1 MKYIYKNIKNQIVH
15 EKMILLIMCL
25 CVFITSIVLYFAYGL
40 YQNYN
45 REKAEASV
53 ELQEIEIEIN
63 PASPISKAKLT
74 EYLNALS
81 EDTLNSISLWFI
93 AGELPEFKD
102 TKYPWLD
109 SRFVYQ
115 NGEFRIPDEFRENK
129 TKFLRSGRMITNEE
143 EGAGD
148 YVAVVAGNPDGNGW
162 NPPTELIRAG
172 ENEIMLFG
180 KTYSVVGVS
189 ERGGFSPIVP
199 FRTIPDD
206 FQYND
211 VMTIEFENAVTR
223 RVYDDLKNNADT
235 ILPDSLSFPKLNLP
249 DEDAISIYNNIIWI
263 SLLISVLSIL
273 NFAMLYHFVLQSR
286 GRDLAILRICGC
298 TKWRTFFTYLSE
310 CLIVTIPL
318 FLAGTAAFRWLLNKV
333 FDDIFPYMSESYSE
347 KVYII
352 IFVGYLLLTV
362 ILLSIMILRYLK
374 QSILQGWKEGKQ

>member
-1 MKYIYKNIKNQIVH
+1 MKQVLKSMKSMMQH
-15 EKMILLIMCL
+15 EKLILLVMCI
-25 CVFITSIVLYFAYGL
+25 CVFITSIVLNFAYGL

-74 EYLNALS
+74 EYLNSLN
-81 EDTLNSISLWFI
+81 EDTLNLVSLWFI

-115 NGEFRIPDEFRENK
+115 NGKFRIPDEFRENK

-172 ENEIMLFG
+172 ENEIKLFG
-180 KTYSVVGVS
+180 QTYSVVGVS

-235 ILPDSLSFPKLNLP
+235 ILPGSLSFPKLNLP

-263 SLLISVLSIL
+263 SFLISVLSIL

-286 GRDLAILRICGC
+286 GRNLAILRICGC
-298 TKWRTFFTYLSE
+298 TKWRTFCTYLSE

-318 FLAGTAAFRWLLNKV
+318 FLAGTTVFRWLLNRV

>member
-1 MKYIYKNIKNQIVH
+1 MKQVLKSMKSMMQH
-15 EKMILLIMCL
+15 EKLILLVMCI
-25 CVFITSIVLYFAYGL
+25 CVFITSIVLNFAYGL

-45 REKAEASV
+45 REKAEASI
-53 ELQEIEIEIN
+53 ELQEIDIEIN
-63 PASPISKAKLT
+63 PDSPISKAKLT

-81 EDTLNSISLWFI
+81 EDTLNSVSLWFI
-93 AGELPEFKD
+93 AGELSEFQS
-102 TKYPWLD
+102 TRYPWLD

-115 NGEFRIPDEFRENK
+115 NGEFRIPDEFRNNK
-129 TKFLRSGRMITNEE
+129 TQFLRSGRMITDEE
-143 EGAGD
+143 EDSGD
-148 YVAVVAGNPDGNGW
+148 YVAVVAGSTDNSGW
-162 NPPTELIRAG
+162 NAPTELIRAG

>member
-1 MKYIYKNIKNQIVH
+1 MKQVLKSMKSMMQH
-15 EKMILLIMCL
+15 EKLILLVMCI
-25 CVFITSIVLYFAYGL
+25 CVFITSIVLNFAYGL

-45 REKAEASV
+45 REKAEASI
-53 ELQEIEIEIN
+53 ELQEIDIKIN
-63 PASPISKAKLT
+63 PDSPISKAKLT

-81 EDTLNSISLWFI
+81 EDTLNSVSLWFI
-93 AGELPEFKD
+93 AGELSEFQS
-102 TKYPWLD
+102 TRYPWLD

-115 NGEFRIPDEFRENK
+115 NGEFRIPDEFRNNK
-129 TKFLRSGRMITNEE
+129 TQFLRSGRMITDEE
-143 EGAGD
+143 EDSGD
-148 YVAVVAGNPDGNGW
+148 YVAVVAGSTDNSGW
-162 NPPTELIRAG
+162 NAPTELIRAG

>member
-40 YQNYN
+40 YQNSY
-45 REKAEASV
+45 REKADTYE
-53 ELQEIEIEIN
+53 ELHKIKIDIN
-63 PASPISKAKLT
+63 PDVPVPKEKMV

-81 EDTLNSISLWFI
+81 EETLNAVSLWFI
-93 AGELPEFKD
+93 AGTLDDFQN

-109 SRFVYQ
+109 SRFIYR
-115 NGEFRIPDEFRENK
+115 NGEFHIPQDFRDTK
-129 TKFLRSGRMITNEE
+129 TSMLRSGRMITDEE
-143 EGAGD
+143 EEAGD
-148 YVAVVAGNPDGNGW
+148 YVAVVAGNVDGSGW
-162 NPPTELIRAG
+162 NAPTERIRVG

-180 KTYSVVGVS
+180 QTYTVVGVS

-211 VMTIEFENAVTR
+211 VMTLLFDDAVTR
-223 RVYDDLKNNADT
+223 RAYNDLKNNADK
-235 ILPDSLSFPKLNLP
+235 IMPGSLSFPKLNLP

-298 TKWRTFFTYLSE
+298 TKWCTFCTYLSE

>member
-1 MKYIYKNIKNQIVH
+1 MKQVLKSMKSMMQH
-15 EKMILLIMCL
+15 EKLILLVMCI
-25 CVFITSIVLYFAYGL
+25 CVFITSIVLNFAYGL

-45 REKAEASV
+45 REKAEASI
-53 ELQEIEIEIN
+53 ELQEIGIEIN
-63 PASPISKAKLT
+63 PDSPISKAKLT

-81 EDTLNSISLWFI
+81 EDTLNSVSLWFI
-93 AGELPEFKD
+93 AGELSEFQS
-102 TKYPWLD
+102 TRYPWLD

-115 NGEFRIPDEFRENK
+115 NGEFRIPDEFRNNK
-129 TKFLRSGRMITNEE
+129 TQFLRSGRMITDEE
-143 EGAGD
+143 EDSGD
-148 YVAVVAGNPDGNGW
+148 YVAVVAGSTDNSGW
-162 NPPTELIRAG
+162 NAPTELIRAG